1 MNSLKGAGNYISDKV
16 SGAAHKSSKE
26 ANKEVAKNPNVPVG
40 TRIRA
45 AGDAMGD
52 AVNEHKSKT
61 SAEANKQR
69 ATH

>member
-45 AGDAMGD
+45 AGDAVSDKFQEHGD
-52 AVNEHKSKT
+52 KA

-69 ATH
+69 AMH